1 MIRRIRSYL
10 GTHLAIFILWLLS
23 YLPYPFVARL
33 GESLGSLAF
42 LFPSK
47 RKRVVLTNL
56 QVCFPEWTP
65 TQRLNSAR
73 QTFRYVVRSFA
84 ERGMLWFGSA
94 QRICKWVHVDDQ
106 AGLEKFTALPS
117 IILGMHLVGIEAG
130 ALRLTLYLNEIGVK
144 NGLTT
149 LYTPMKNRRFDAFVK
164 RARERFSGRM
174 LLRSDRALTLLR
186 LIRQGTAVQLSPDMD
201 FGHNDSEF
209 VDFFNVPACTLT
221 VVSRLARLTG
231 AKIIPV
237 VTDLLPAYQGYV
249 LRILPAWENYPGEDI
264 HTDTRRM
271 NAFFE
276 SRIVADPAQYY
287 WVHRRFKTRPADMP
301 PLY

>member
-1 MIRRIRSYL
+1 MIRRIHSYL
-10 GTHLAIFILWLLS
+10 GTYLAIFILWLLS

-47 RKRVVLTNL
+47 RKRIVLSNL

-65 TQRLNSAR
+65 TQRLNIAR

-106 AGLEKFTALPS
+106 AGLEKFTTLPS
-117 IILGMHLVGIEAG
+117 IMLGMHLVGIEAG

-209 VDFFNVPACTLT
+209 VNFFNVPACTLT
-221 VVSRLARLTG
+221 AVSRLARLTG